1 MGEQGDRSPHLG
13 RAGVKTLDEVALTA
27 NERQAIEAA
36 AATLRARFPV
46 TDIVLYGSKARG
58 DSDPGSDID
67 LLVLTSRPL
76 DHDEQSGM
84 WSHLHEIST
93 LFDVL
98 LSSADRG
105 SPFLAR
111 GRPLGVADPR
121 RGRARGR
128 VVCRPRRRAAPRP
141 DASAFRSGSVVVA
154 LKRGSREASRGR
166 MERMAEEAI
175 ASARADIDAGRRRS
189 AINRAY
195 YAAFYAVSAVLLGR
209 GRHFVKHAGV
219 LHRPTS
225 RDLIHPGLPGPGA
238 RQSVRRPFRAPADRR
253 LHGYRHR
260 RRPGDPL
267 APARRKR
274 SLPKCA
280 GCLMLGKTVGR
291 IRAKP
296 VIRRMHAEV
305 LNQQT
310 RRNTHSLLR
319 RTRANGVGL
328 SLGGNDA
335 TEVHPTQEN
344 KKSRARRFI
353 DDHPV
358 LFSPCSVYSIMD
370 IPGFSYID
378 KDSSIGI

>member
-58 DSDPGSDID
+58 DSDPESDID

-98 LSSADRG
+98 LS
-105 SPFLAR
+105 PLTVEAR
-111 GRPLGVADPR
+111 SWREGVHSVLPIRAEAEREGVWYVD
-121 RGRARGR
+121 RARE
-128 VVCRPRRRAAPRP
+128 PRP
-141 DASAFRSGSVVVA
+141 DRTPLPSDQAPSLSP
-154 LKRGSREASRGR
+154 SRGALVKQVVDEW
-166 MERMAEEAI
+166 MRMAEEAI

-225 RDLIHPGLPGPGA
+225 RDLIHPGLLAPEHGKAYDDLFELRLIADYTVTGIDA
-238 RQSVRRPFRAPADRR
+238 DQATRSLRQAEALVAEMRR
-253 LHGYRHR
+253 LL
-260 RRPGDPL
+260 D
-267 APARRKR
+267 
-274 SLPKCA
+274 A
-280 GCLMLGKTVGR
+280 G
-291 IRAKP
+291 
-296 VIRRMHAEV
+296 
-305 LNQQT
+305 
-310 RRNTHSLLR
+310 
-319 RTRANGVGL
+319 
-328 SLGGNDA
+328 
-335 TEVHPTQEN
+335 
-344 KKSRARRFI
+344 
-353 DDHPV
+353 
-358 LFSPCSVYSIMD
+358 
-370 IPGFSYID
+370 
-378 KDSSIGI
+378 